1 MTEDTPVVEIEDIYV
16 IESNGNVIPFNS
28 KKNPNNSEDNSKF
41 DFNEF
46 LIKVQDQKDEI
57 EDFVFIGIRKDG
69 QTSVS
74 VKVES
79 NLYLYWIIKR
89 FLRHLEGI
97 LFD

>member
-1 MTEDTPVVEIEDIYV
+1 MTEDTPVVEIEDIDV
-16 IESNGNVIPFNS
+16 IEPNGNVISFNS

-57 EDFVFIGIRKDG
+57 EDFIFIGIRKDG

-74 VKVES
+74 AKAES
-79 NLYLYWIIKR
+79 NLHLYWIIKR